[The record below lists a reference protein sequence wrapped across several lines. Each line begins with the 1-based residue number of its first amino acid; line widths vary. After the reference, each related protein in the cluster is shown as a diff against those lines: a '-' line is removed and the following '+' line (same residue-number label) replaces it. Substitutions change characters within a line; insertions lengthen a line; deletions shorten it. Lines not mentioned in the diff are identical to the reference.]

1 MNQSIHAVLRYS
13 MVSFLSMTTVIA
25 TTGVFAQESR
35 RALDSKSTL
44 DAEPYR
50 FTIDL
55 HQAASPI
62 DNPLKG
68 LVPYARPTPGR
79 FPHSME
85 FGYLPLSKLML
96 AEKTFDWAPLESL
109 LNDIASRGNQS
120 VLRIYL
126 EYPGKTE
133 GIPQYL
139 LDAGLKVHRYQNTNT
154 APFPP
159 KDVITPDYEDPRLHR
174 ALEQFIAAFG
184 QVYDNDPRLAYV
196 TAGLL
201 GTWGEWHTYP
211 RNELWASKRTQEIVL
226 DAYEKAFHSTP
237 VLLRYPAGPQTWAQ
251 AANAKRPFGYHDD
264 SFCWATLETGKSEDS
279 WFYIPALKSAGSE
292 AVKKWQTSP
301 IGGEIRPEVWGKIFD
316 DQDQWPDQAQD
327 FQQCVSETH
336 ATWLLDTGMFRE
348 QASQERLRRATSQ
361 VRSMGYD
368 FFVRRVKA
376 SVMKLAS
383 ESSTL
388 DLEIELHNNGVA
400 PFYADWPTEIG
411 LVTAQGKRVLTKQ
424 VDSLSVRGRLPGTHR
439 LSGRINLNGL
449 TGKYTIVLRVVQP
462 LPGGKPLRFANVEQG
477 QDLNG
482 WLTLGSMVLR
492 E

>member
-1 MNQSIHAVLRYS
+1 MGDFKMSHRLQKMSQLMVLCAAAFWFS
-13 MVSFLSMTTVIA
+13 DANLH
-25 TTGVFAQESR
+25 AQESR
-35 RALDSKSTL
+35 TGKYTFELSRAV
-44 DAEPYR
+44 
-50 FTIDL
+50 
-55 HQAASPI
+55 SPV

-96 AEKTFDWAPLESL
+96 AEQSFDWTALESL

-120 VLRIYL
+120 VIRIYL
-126 EYPGKTE
+126 EYPGKSE

-139 LDAGLKVHRYQNTNT
+139 IDAGLKVHRYQNTNT

-159 KDVITPDYEDPRLHR
+159 KDVITPDYEDPKLHR
-174 ALEQFIAAFG
+174 ALKCFIAAFG
-184 QVYDNDPRLAYV
+184 KAYDNDPRLAYI

-211 RNELWASKRTQEIVL
+211 RNELWASKQTQEIVL
-226 DAYEKAFHSTP
+226 DAYEKAFQSTP
-237 VLLRYPAGPQTWAQ
+237 ILLRYPAGPQTWAQ
-251 AANAKRPFGYHDD
+251 AANASRPFGYHDD
-264 SFCWATLETGKSEDS
+264 SFAWATLETGKPDDH
-279 WFYIPALKSAGSE
+279 WFYLPALKAAGSE
-292 AVKKWQTSP
+292 AVDKWKTCP

-316 DQDQWPDQAQD
+316 DQDQWPKQAQD
-327 FQQCVSETH
+327 FQQCVDKTH

-348 QASQERLRRATSQ
+348 QASPERLQRATNQ

-376 SVMKLAS
+376 SVENLPNKA
-383 ESSTL
+383 STL
-388 DLEIELHNNGVA
+388 DLEIELQNDGVA

-411 LVTAQGKRVLTKQ
+411 LVDASGGWAIKSQPDG
-424 VDSLSVRGRLPGTHR
+424 LSMTGRLPGKHL
-439 LSGRINLNGL
+439 LSARISLKNLV
-449 TGKYTIVLRVVQP
+449 GKHTIVLRVVQP
-462 LPGGKPLRFANVEQG
+462 LPGGKPLRFANEEQG
-477 QDLNG
+477 QTKKG
-482 WLTLGSMVLR
+482 WLTLGSVLLQ